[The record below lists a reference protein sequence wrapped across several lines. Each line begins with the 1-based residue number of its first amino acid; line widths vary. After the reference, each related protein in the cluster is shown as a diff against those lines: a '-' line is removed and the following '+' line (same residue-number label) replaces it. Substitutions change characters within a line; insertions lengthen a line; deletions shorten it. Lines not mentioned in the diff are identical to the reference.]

1 MGRPDYRRPQCHR
14 YCYDSRQRRSHAERR
29 HQHHRRLAELRQRDF
44 APTVLTFAGPGS
56 TSVTGVISD
65 GGGAA
70 GTGSGAVALNGASGT
85 LTLSN
90 ANTYTGGTTVSHGT
104 LAVASI
110 GVLGSGPVTMSGG
123 VLQLQLVQGTPI
135 GIKFATGRAA
145 TPETPEQLS
154 GPAGA
159 PGAVVNN
166 WNNVIVADNAGVVTA
181 PPAAAG
187 SSSIPFA
194 LTDGNTAA
202 TSVSLAHYAGS
213 NTYSVY
219 NATQGGS
226 GGIGTGIQQ
235 LMNSYIDNNAGTGGT
250 ANPAVA
256 GLSGLNYVKYDI
268 YVYFGSDGNGRSGA
282 LNLFTGSTD
291 ETGTL
296 AGTFY
301 YSTDANHG
309 AATAYELTSDSTAA
323 TYPNADYAIFTGQTA
338 SSFAVDTVAAGT
350 AINHTGIFA
359 VEVVPYVGALFANS
373 VTVNGSATID
383 VTGPSSATL
392 SGPVTMGNNAGGSIA
407 LSVTGTGAGAGTDY
421 SLVMPSGIAL
431 TGNNSSYTLNVANN
445 GAGTGTFRVGG
456 LNTSLTPGATLIKAG
471 AGTVEVN
478 AASNLSNGTSI
489 DVNSGRVRF
498 NVASGQATI
507 GSGVTATV
515 ASGATLE
522 LTGAVS
528 ALSSPASAASRV
540 NVINNSQQTSGGS
553 FTVTGVGSNQQ
564 VGAISGSGDTVVSGG
579 SNLTANSIVQN
590 ALVIGGDMTNA
601 GVVTIAASDASGNP
615 LSSGGGLAAASALSP
630 SASLGGGSSS
640 ASDLASSGAD
650 GFSSANEG
658 PASASP
664 VGGASAVPEPS
675 SWVLLAIAASA
686 SLAVARRRRRS
697 AG

>member
-1 MGRPDYRRPQCHR
+1 
-14 YCYDSRQRRSHAERR
+14 
-29 HQHHRRLAELRQRDF
+29 
-44 APTVLTFAGPGS
+44 
-56 TSVTGVISD
+56 
-65 GGGAA
+65 
-70 GTGSGAVALNGASGT
+70 
-85 LTLSN
+85 
-90 ANTYTGGTTVSHGT
+90 
-104 LAVASI
+104 
-110 GVLGSGPVTMSGG
+110 MSGG

-194 LTDGNTAA
+194 LTDGNNAA

-309 AATAYELTSDSTAA
+309 AATAYELTTDSTAA

-338 SSFAVDTVAAGT
+338 SSFAVDTVSRRNGDQS
-350 AINHTGIFA
+350 HRDFCRGSRPLCRR
-359 VEVVPYVGALFANS
+359 VVRKLRHRQRQRDDRRHRPLVGDSL
-373 VTVNGSATID
+373 GSRD
-383 VTGPSSATL
+383 DGQQCWRL
-392 SGPVTMGNNAGGSIA
+392 DCA
-407 LSVTGTGAGAGTDY
+407 LSHRHG
-421 SLVMPSGIAL
+421 
-431 TGNNSSYTLNVANN
+431 
-445 GAGTGTFRVGG
+445 
-456 LNTSLTPGATLIKAG
+456 
-471 AGTVEVN
+471 
-478 AASNLSNGTSI
+478 
-489 DVNSGRVRF
+489 
-498 NVASGQATI
+498 
-507 GSGVTATV
+507 
-515 ASGATLE
+515 
-522 LTGAVS
+522 
-528 ALSSPASAASRV
+528 
-540 NVINNSQQTSGGS
+540 
-553 FTVTGVGSNQQ
+553 
-564 VGAISGSGDTVVSGG
+564 
-579 SNLTANSIVQN
+579 
-590 ALVIGGDMTNA
+590 
-601 GVVTIAASDASGNP
+601 
-615 LSSGGGLAAASALSP
+615 
-630 SASLGGGSSS
+630 
-640 ASDLASSGAD
+640 
-650 GFSSANEG
+650 
-658 PASASP
+658 
-664 VGGASAVPEPS
+664 
-675 SWVLLAIAASA
+675 
-686 SLAVARRRRRS
+686 RRRRHGLFVGHALGHRPDRQQFVLH
-697 AG
+697 AERR